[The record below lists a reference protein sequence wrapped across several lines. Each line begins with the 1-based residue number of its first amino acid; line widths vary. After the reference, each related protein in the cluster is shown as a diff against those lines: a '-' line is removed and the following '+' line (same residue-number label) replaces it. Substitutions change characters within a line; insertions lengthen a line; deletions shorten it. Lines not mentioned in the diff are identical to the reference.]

1 MKSIVPEKNAIMNCV
16 ELNLEKALQISLPD
30 K

>member
-1 MKSIVPEKNAIMNCV
+1 MKSIAPEKNAIMNYV
-16 ELNLEKALQISLPD
+16 ELNLEKAQQILLPD